1 MASQNP
7 PRSSDDMILFALEQ
21 ALREVWA
28 VLKAHD
34 PHGYLDK
41 DDGLQKAIA
50 DKLMALADS
59 GVTDPQEL
67 RRRTLENFAAR
78 GSMRGRRTIGDRCLQ
93 SPTLSA
99 AEVPRALMSAT
110 HADGSAAPK
119 LVTLSSGARLRRRE
133 SRSVGFKVF
142 TDQWL

>member
-7 PRSSDDMILFALEQ
+7 PRSSDDMILFALER

-67 RRRTLENFAAR
+67 RRRTLENF
-78 GSMRGRRTIGDRCLQ
+78 D
-93 SPTLSA
+93 
-99 AEVPRALMSAT
+99 
-110 HADGSAAPK
+110 
-119 LVTLSSGARLRRRE
+119 
-133 SRSVGFKVF
+133 FKPPH
-142 TDQWL
+142 